1 MVHLLELEHNF
12 KGNKILPKIQ
22 EIKMEEPYHNN
33 QFCNGPNAVSIV
45 ANYFHKPLTPA
56 WKFQKIPFVGKIY
69 QQIGENYAVGAARLE
84 YSIYPGGFF
93 VSKFS
98 AQAQVTSLL
107 SQHKNINDHDWVLY
121 VMGANDL
128 LAVMQDTTSPFL
140 TWKLYLDS
148 AILNEKI
155 SLMRLLKH
163 HVANIVV
170 TDVPDISETPAYNN
184 DPILETKAAAA
195 FKYFHSQWKA
205 MIKTLKEDYP
215 KQINDFELS
224 SVVKQTLNDLGKRGM
239 NIKEGASDISF
250 YESFLKDG
258 ILQPKLNPGVTLD
271 TVNNYFFVDTVHP
284 TEIPSKVEWQPFLG
298 LFFGRHLFLITNWS

>member
-1 MVHLLELEHNF
+1 
-12 KGNKILPKIQ
+12 
-22 EIKMEEPYHNN
+22 
-33 QFCNGPNAVSIV
+33 
-45 ANYFHKPLTPA
+45 
-56 WKFQKIPFVGKIY
+56 
-69 QQIGENYAVGAARLE
+69 
-84 YSIYPGGFF
+84 
-93 VSKFS
+93 
-98 AQAQVTSLL
+98 
-107 SQHKNINDHDWVLY
+107 
-121 VMGANDL
+121 MGANDL

-155 SLMRLLKH
+155 SLMWLLKH

-184 DPILETKAAAA
+184 DPILETKAAA

-205 MIKTLKEDYP
+205 MIKTFKEDYP

-250 YESFLKDG
+250 YESFLKMG
-258 ILQPKLNPGVTLD
+258 FYNP
-271 TVNNYFFVDTVHP
+271 N
-284 TEIPSKVEWQPFLG
+284 
-298 LFFGRHLFLITNWS
+298 